1 MSCTDTPRREHKLP
15 GCRSRWRSP
24 LSRGPVSV
32 TRAVRFVL
40 SGSVHRARQRGIMR
54 RNFLAFLLFN
64 ASAIAVAQTPSPT
77 PGPIWIQEPS
87 SYRLVRFGAS
97 FDEAQRT
104 LSLRGCTKSHGEVN
118 CGGYFR
124 VSDVY
129 VDEMLTFSDEKF
141 VEATWSFPSTSFEEV
156 RRILS
161 EKYGPPHHETRNTV
175 TNRMGGTF
183 QDELLNWTGR
193 TVTIGLQRF
202 GGTLDK
208 STALFVTNAYM
219 GVRRK

>member
-1 MSCTDTPRREHKLP
+1 MSRASNAFRQSEARRPPRRVAGKLRSKRLACP
-15 GCRSRWRSP
+15 TRLSPTSMLATHRFDRRTLPFSPRLQRSRWRSP

-54 RNFLAFLLFN
+54 RNFLAFLLLN

-129 VDEMLTFSDEKF
+129 VDEMLTFRSE
-141 VEATWSFPSTSFEEV
+141 EHTS
-156 RRILS
+156 
-161 EKYGPPHHETRNTV
+161 
-175 TNRMGGTF
+175 
-183 QDELLNWTGR
+183 EL
-193 TVTIGLQRF
+193 Q
-202 GGTLDK
+202 
-208 STALFVTNAYM
+208 S
-219 GVRRK
+219 